1 LRPPGQATDIKY
13 VFSGHETFPFRYT
26 WLPKGV
32 GSILESPNLFA
43 QEDALVTLG
52 VGKNMVR
59 AIRHWCTA
67 TGVIERVDH
76 RGHAEVT
83 NLGLSLLGGG
93 GWDPFLEDP
102 GTRWLLHWQLIK
114 KPRPA
119 STWHLAFTRW
129 NTDRFGRDELVDWL
143 LGFARSVSGTR
154 PTRASLRRDVDVFI
168 RTYVPAQAK
177 RERPLED
184 TFDCPLV
191 ELGLLEEVERGL
203 YRFARGPKP
212 TLPDD
217 IFVSALIDYWLLRAP
232 NERTLSFESILHGLG
247 SPGAAFKLSENAL
260 AERLERLPEWTG
272 LTFDDTAGMRNVLR
286 TDAGAEFEPLEALAR
301 YYGSEPRHVREPEGT
316 QEVLL

>member
-1 LRPPGQATDIKY
+1 LRSGKEPTVKY

-32 GSILESPNLFA
+32 TSLREDPELFTRK
-43 QEDALVTLG
+43 DALVTLG

-59 AIRHWCTA
+59 SIRHWCTA
-67 TGVIERVDH
+67 AGVIERVD
-76 RGHAEVT
+76 RKGQMKVKD
-83 NLGLSLLGGG
+83 LGLSLFGEN

-102 GTRWLLHWQLIK
+102 GTLWLLHWQLVSN
-114 KPRPA
+114 PSPA

-129 NTDRFGRDELVDWL
+129 NADRFGRDELVDWL
-143 LGFARSVSGTR
+143 LGFAQRVSGAR
-154 PTRASLRRDVDVFI
+154 PTPSSLRRDVDAFI

-203 YRFARGPKP
+203 YRFTRGSKP
-212 TLPDD
+212 TLPDGV
-217 IFVSALIDYWLLRAP
+217 FASALIDYWLLRAP
-232 NERTLSFESILHGLG
+232 NERTLSFESILHGPG
-247 SPGAAFKLSENAL
+247 SPGGAFKLSENSL

-286 TDAGAEFEPLEALAR
+286 TNAEAEFDPLEALAR
-301 YYGSEPRHVREPEGT
+301 YYGNEPRRVREPEGI